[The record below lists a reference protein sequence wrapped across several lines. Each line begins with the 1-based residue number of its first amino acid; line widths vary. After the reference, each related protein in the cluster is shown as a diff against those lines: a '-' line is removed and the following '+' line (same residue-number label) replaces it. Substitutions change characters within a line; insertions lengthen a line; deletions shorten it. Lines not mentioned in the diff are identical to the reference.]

1 MEKNN
6 AAKFAFFYMLSLVSL
21 IFTALSTGIIIF
33 QFINKNITDVLST
46 TTTGFDSSALKFAI
60 SAVIIAAPIYFV
72 LMSLINK
79 NLFEGNLDKESGIR
93 KWLTYF
99 IIFISSVVM
108 IGWLI
113 GTVNFFLDGELTIKF
128 ILKSIT
134 AILISA
140 IIFSFYLYDIKRG
153 EVQKKKDKIVIVYF
167 VLSLFIVDSP
177 AETRKKKIDS
187 MILSHFS
194 EIDGAI
200 NSYFR
205 DYDRLPESLDTLKG
219 EYNYIRNENLSDPE
233 TKEQFGY
240 NAIGEFYELCANF
253 RKSNLDNTD
262 SDQYSWYNQNWPHDA
277 GWQCIKQ
284 KIITEKDEI
293 LMRVPEKF

>member
-33 QFINKNITDVLST
+33 QF
-46 TTTGFDSSALKFAI
+46 
-60 SAVIIAAPIYFV
+60 
-72 LMSLINK
+72 INK

-153 EVQKKKDKIVIVYF
+153 EVQKKKDKIVRVYFVVSLVIVIVCF

-219 EYNYIRNENLSDPE
+219 EYDYIRNENLSDPE

>member
-134 AILISA
+134 AIL
-140 IIFSFYLYDIKRG
+140 
-153 EVQKKKDKIVIVYF
+153 
-167 VLSLFIVDSP
+167 
-177 AETRKKKIDS
+177 
-187 MILSHFS
+187 FS

>member
-140 IIFSFYLYDIKRG
+140 IIFSFYL
-153 EVQKKKDKIVIVYF
+153 
-167 VLSLFIVDSP
+167 SLFIVDSP

>member
-153 EVQKKKDKIVIVYF
+153 EVQKKKDKIV
-167 VLSLFIVDSP
+167 
-177 AETRKKKIDS
+177 
-187 MILSHFS
+187 
-194 EIDGAI
+194 
-200 NSYFR
+200 R

>member
-99 IIFISSVVM
+99 IIFM
-108 IGWLI
+108 I
-113 GTVNFFLDGELTIKF
+113 
-128 ILKSIT
+128 
-134 AILISA
+134 
-140 IIFSFYLYDIKRG
+140 
-153 EVQKKKDKIVIVYF
+153 
-167 VLSLFIVDSP
+167 
-177 AETRKKKIDS
+177 
-187 MILSHFS
+187 
-194 EIDGAI
+194 
-200 NSYFR
+200 
-205 DYDRLPESLDTLKG
+205 LKG
-219 EYNYIRNENLSDPE
+219 ERCKKRRIR
-233 TKEQFGY
+233 
-240 NAIGEFYELCANF
+240 
-253 RKSNLDNTD
+253 
-262 SDQYSWYNQNWPHDA
+262 
-277 GWQCIKQ
+277 
-284 KIITEKDEI
+284 
-293 LMRVPEKF
+293 